1 MTRDTHER
9 TRLLLGDEKLNKLA
23 ASHVLVAGLGGVG
36 SFAAEAIAR
45 AGVGTITLLDHD
57 QVDPSNINRQ
67 LVALHSTIGQ
77 TKTDVMAHRIQEI
90 NPDAKL
96 ILRKAFLKPENMPE
110 ILGSQPF
117 DFVLDCIDS
126 ITSKAALVV
135 TCQQQSIPII
145 SAMGAGGRTDVRK
158 VQISKLGKTHT
169 CPLAREMRKHVKS
182 LDGNLNTPVV
192 FSTEIPVKGTPHK
205 PVGKNGEGRP
215 RSVNGT
221 ISYLPGLLGLMM
233 AGYVIENLINH

>member
-1 MTRDTHER
+1 MTRDIHER
-9 TRLLLGDEKLNKLA
+9 TRLLLGDKKLNMLA
-23 ASHVLVAGLGGVG
+23 TSHVLVAGLGGVG
-36 SFAAEAIAR
+36 SFAAEAVAR
-45 AGVGTITLLDHD
+45 VGVGNITLLDHD

-67 LVALHSTIGQ
+67 LVALHSTTGLD
-77 TKTDVMAHRIQEI
+77 KAEVMANRIQDI
-90 NPDAKL
+90 NPEIEL
-96 ILRKAFLKPENMPE
+96 TQRKDFLKPENMTE

-117 DFVLDCIDS
+117 NFVLDCIDS
-126 ITSKAALVV
+126 ITSKAALVFA
-135 TCQQQSIPII
+135 CQQQKIPII

-169 CPLAREMRKHVKS
+169 CPLAREMRRHVKS
-182 LDGNLNTPVV
+182 FNGNLNTPVV

-221 ISYLPGLLGLMM
+221 ISYLPGLFGLMM
-233 AGYVIENLINH
+233 AGYMIENLVNN